1 MIFRYAIL
9 IKIADIFMYV
19 SLILLIELARY
30 IVFETITLSLFS
42 FHFGIEEDLS
52 DNHRHFL
59 KFKMKD
65 KL

>member
-1 MIFRYAIL
+1 
-9 IKIADIFMYV
+9 MYV

-30 IVFETITLSLFS
+30 IVFETIILSLFS